1 MEKQY
6 QIITKVKKPSHQ
18 GAHGG
23 SWKVAY
29 ADFVTA
35 MMAFFLLLWLVTMVS
50 DEKRA
55 KVANYFRDYSIFEK
69 SGSTLLDSL
78 QKRGKMIYIIEGG
91 GVRRGL
97 ADIQDPETE
106 EEEERSLEQIK
117 MKLSE
122 EVASQLGDLKD
133 QVMVGNFDGGLKV
146 EIIDKS
152 GSPMFA
158 SGSREMTAEGKRVL
172 GVVAENLKKST
183 GKIAIEGHT
192 DARPHISASS
202 SNWDLSTERAG
213 FARREL
219 EKNGVNSNR
228 LIQISG
234 FAATDP
240 LIKEDPYDPRN
251 RRISIRLFDKASPPK
266 PVKNEI
272 SIKSPSGG
280 TDTPGEQPRPPER
293 SRIEPKNSTSRKG
306 GNPDFST
313 RPVFEID
320 PYLSF
325 SP

>member
-6 QIITKVKKPSHQ
+6 QIIRKVKKPSHQ

-35 MMAFFLLLWLVTMVS
+35 MMAFFLLLWLITMVS

-55 KVANYFRDYSIFEK
+55 KVSTYFKNFSIFEK
-69 SGSTLLDSL
+69 GGSTMVDYMQKPGGMINVLEVDGV
-78 QKRGKMIYIIEGG
+78 KRG
-91 GVRRGL
+91 VV
-97 ADIQDPETE
+97 DPQNKGSE
-106 EEEERSLEQIK
+106 EEEERSVEQIK
-117 MKLSE
+117 EILSK

-158 SGSREMTAEGKRVL
+158 SGSREITAEGKKVL
-172 GVVAENLKKST
+172 EVIAENLRKSS

-192 DARPHISASS
+192 DARQYVSGSS
-202 SNWDLSTERAG
+202 SNWELSTERAG
-213 FARREL
+213 SARREL
-219 EKNGVNSNR
+219 EKYGVNSNR
-228 LIQISG
+228 LIRISG

-251 RRISIRLFDKASPPK
+251 RRISIRLFQTPPPPK
-266 PVKNEI
+266 PVGSET
-272 SIKSPSGG
+272 SSKSPPGG
-280 TDTPGEQPRPPER
+280 TDTSGEKPKPPER
-293 SRIEPKNSTSRKG
+293 SMIEPKNSSVKKETG
-306 GNPDFST
+306 QT
-313 RPVFEID
+313 
-320 PYLSF
+320 
-325 SP
+325 